1 MHMAVQQWHCLVC
14 GWRWTI
20 TTTPDNRIEALGT
33 HNSASRITVVDITRL
48 ATEEPSVGQTA
59 PNRPTRTGTAP

>member
-1 MHMAVQQWHCLVC
+1 MHLAVQHWHCPVC

-20 TTTPDNRIEALGT
+20 TTTPDNKIEALGT

-48 ATEEPSVGQTA
+48 ATPEPSVGQTA
-59 PNRPTRTGTAP
+59 PNRQTPADTAP